1 MSRLWRLGLGAV
13 AVLGIVVPVS
23 AAWACVAPTSLTTVN
38 PKVQP
43 GGVVR
48 IIGRETGPGAPI
60 EIHLDAATGPLL
72 TTVTG
77 QPGGMTSRWEWDVP
91 IPANIPYGTHV
102 LYAVENYRNMN
113 ATIPKATIY
122 VGVEPPPDVVP
133 DARAASLD
141 VGSGRSGVSLA
152 LIALGVAAG
161 GLLIAGGLTVLAGSN
176 RRSNPS
182 AAAVKSS

>member
-1 MSRLWRLGLGAV
+1 MSRLRRVVLGAV
-13 AVLGIVVPVS
+13 GLLTMALPVS
-23 AAWACVAPTSLTTVN
+23 AAWACVAPVSLTTVN

-48 IIGRETGPGAPI
+48 VVGRETGPGAPI
-60 EIHLDAATGPLL
+60 EIHLDAVTGPLL

-77 QPGGMTSRWEWDVP
+77 QKGGMSSRWEWDVP

-102 LYAVENYRNMN
+102 LYAVQNYRNMN

-122 VGVEPPPDVVP
+122 VGVQPPPDPVP
-133 DARAASLD
+133 DARAGSLD
-141 VGSGRSGVSLA
+141 VGSGPSGASLA

-161 GLLIAGGLTVLAGSN
+161 GLLVAGGLTALAGSN
-176 RRSNPS
+176 GRSKP
-182 AAAVKSS
+182 AAESVKSS

>member
-1 MSRLWRLGLGAV
+1 MSRMRRLVLGAV

-23 AAWACVAPTSLTTVN
+23 TAWACVAPASLTTVN

-48 IIGRETGPGAPI
+48 VIGRETGPGAPI
-60 EIHLDAATGPLL
+60 EIHLDAANGPLL

-102 LYAVENYRNMN
+102 LYSVENYRNMN

-122 VGVEPPPDVVP
+122 VGVEPPPGPVP
-133 DARAASLD
+133 DARAGSLD
-141 VGSGRSGVSLA
+141 VGSGPSGASLA
-152 LIALGVAAG
+152 LIVLGVAAG
-161 GLLIAGGLTVLAGSN
+161 GLLVAGGLTVLAGSN
-176 RRSNPS
+176 GRSNP
-182 AAAVKSS
+182 AAESVKSS